1 MHPSINKDY
10 LGSYSIMSSHASSY
24 APTPNASAEA
34 LDPRATLLKATQ
46 ALGMHESTAEQRFAT
61 RGI

>member
-24 APTPNASAEA
+24 AATPNANAEA
-34 LDPRATLLKATQ
+34 LDPHAGTTEKQLAD
-46 ALGMHESTAEQRFAT
+46 ALSAYF
-61 RGI
+61 